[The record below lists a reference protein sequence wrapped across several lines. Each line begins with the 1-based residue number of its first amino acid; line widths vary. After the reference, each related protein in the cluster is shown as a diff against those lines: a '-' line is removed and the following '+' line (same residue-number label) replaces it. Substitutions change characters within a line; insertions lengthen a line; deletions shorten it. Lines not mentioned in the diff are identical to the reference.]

1 MPNTLGTL
9 HTRCHPIGFIAR
21 YGKRRI
27 AALADPALPA
37 QLQAAMADVWKVY
50 CERLKGETASMIV
63 AGAEFSLSQEAAMS
77 RWIKGCRPSEL
88 ALVRSTA
95 RDEMLS
101 WTRLST
107 TGRLAHDLI
116 RAEPP
121 RRFLPREFPVWQ
133 PHLRE
138 WIQTCRW
145 LFREARY
152 FHIDLVWGAVERQVS
167 PLDILIGLSRL
178 PGFEATLEDLA
189 RQHHLLSDE
198 EDSSSED
205 SAEL

>member
-1 MPNTLGTL
+1 
-9 HTRCHPIGFIAR
+9 
-21 YGKRRI
+21 
-27 AALADPALPA
+27 
-37 QLQAAMADVWKVY
+37 
-50 CERLKGETASMIV
+50 
-63 AGAEFSLSQEAAMS
+63 
-77 RWIKGCRPSEL
+77 
-88 ALVRSTA
+88 
-95 RDEMLS
+95 MLS
-101 WTRLST
+101 WARLST
-107 TGRLAHDLI
+107 TGRLAHNLI

-145 LFREARY
+145 FFREALY
-152 FHIDLVWGAVERQVS
+152 FHIELVWGAVERHVS

-198 EDSSSED
+198 EDSSSEASCCLYACYRALWVKQGHGQDQGLPD
-205 SAEL
+205 SRLQEQAAKRRSGAQTAFYRNFARTEQVGQDGGPDQHDSGAVPRLL